1 MSHIKLSVRARD
13 DIIQL
18 YNFLA
23 QFDVTIAD
31 NGNDAIIAGLE
42 YLETHPLSDAPEV

>member
-23 QFDVTIAD
+23 QFDLTIAD
-31 NGNDAIIAGLE
+31 NGNGAIIAGLE
-42 YLETHPLSDAPEV
+42 YLAAHPHSGAPM